1 VSVTIALVPGGISL
15 WFLTIRNIG
24 MVVSV
29 LFVEALNLTK
39 EFLIEELLS
48 LESSVVNSASL
59 SLESTVARF
68 ALLVYWL
75 EVASGTV
82 AESVGVTSSLACIIG
97 GATVTESSGLV
108 HDQLESIIASSLVK
122 LIHRSLPDVP
132 SGLRAPVGE
141 DCLVGV
147 CLGDKCFIICIY
159 ESAIFTLEEICPFIG
174 ITAKN

>member
-1 VSVTIALVPGGISL
+1 MSVTITLVPGGISL

-59 SLESTVARF
+59 SLESTVAGF

-75 EVASGTV
+75 EVASSTV

-108 HDQLESIIASSLVK
+108 HDQLESIIASTPIELV
-122 LIHRSLPDVP
+122 HPDFQDLP
-132 SGLRAPVGE
+132 SG
-141 DCLVGV
+141 
-147 CLGDKCFIICIY
+147 
-159 ESAIFTLEEICPFIG
+159 
-174 ITAKN
+174 